1 MASCRNNAQRAAG
14 TNSVQLAPAAV
25 GWLGGSSIPWV
36 LHAVSSQAAE
46 VSMHAESFINK
57 TEVKLQRV
65 NAAGLAPSEEVVRE
79 TSSMERALKVL

>member
-1 MASCRNNAQRAAG
+1 
-14 TNSVQLAPAAV
+14 
-25 GWLGGSSIPWV
+25 
-36 LHAVSSQAAE
+36 
-46 VSMHAESFINK
+46 MHAESFINK